1 MYEQVT
7 IKSIETGKPEYGHS
21 KPIRIKGND
30 NRIYYLKSKYSRKND
45 MDEDASALQE
55 YISYELAKQLN
66 ILVPNYK
73 IINVNDK
80 FIEDNKKVGKV
91 GKVALKKGKY
101 FASEIVPNAT
111 TAPTS
116 SDKKDWKIFLD
127 GLDPQI
133 FADLIVF
140 NIYISNKDFFINPTN
155 LITSARETGEKNL
168 YAIDFGASF
177 VNPFLP
183 STDKI
188 RFNRMSSTEK
198 PNNFQIDKTTALNA
212 YIENPNSFRMDLE
225 TAGNTYVLNFL
236 ANKLSYETNP
246 FNNMVKKIEN
256 IKNCDIEEILC
267 NAPGEWFTKEYENE
281 DKEVYINFL
290 KKNKYKVKDVIEN
303 MVRYNLLGNAPIIKE
318 ENLDLGMKI
327 CKSRLKW

>member
-7 IKSIETGKPEYGHS
+7 IKSIEAGKPEYGHS

-80 FIEDNKKVGKV
+80 IIEDNKKV

-155 LITSARETGEKNL
+155 LITSTRETGEKIL

-188 RFNRMSSTEK
+188 RFNRMRSTEK
-198 PNNFQIDKTTALNA
+198 QNNFQIDKTTALKTYA
-212 YIENPNSFRMDLE
+212 ENPDSFRMDLE
-225 TAGNTYVLNFL
+225 TAGSIYVLNFL

-256 IKNCDIEEILC
+256 IKNSDIEEIIR
-267 NAPGEWFTKEYENE
+267 NAPGEWFTQEYENE

-290 KKNKYKVKDVIEN
+290 KKNKYKVKDVIEG
-303 MVRYNLLGNAPIIKE
+303 MVRCNLLGKAPIIKE
-318 ENLDLGMKI
+318 ENTDFDI
-327 CKSRLKW
+327 EINKSGLKW

>member
-1 MYEQVT
+1 MYEQVS

-30 NRIYYLKSKYSRKND
+30 NRIYYLKKKYSRKND

-73 IINVNDK
+73 IINVSDK
-80 FIEDNKKVGKV
+80 FIEDNKKVGK
-91 GKVALKKGKY
+91 GALKKGKY

-155 LITSARETGEKNL
+155 LIASTRETGEKIL

-177 VNPFLP
+177 INPFLP
-183 STDKI
+183 STDKN
-188 RFNRMSSTEK
+188 RCNRMSYTEK
-198 PNNFQIDKTTALNA
+198 QNNFQIDKTTALKE
-212 YIENPNSFRMDLE
+212 YVKEPKYFVMDLE
-225 TAGNTYVLNFL
+225 TAGNNVVRKFL
-236 ANKLSYETNP
+236 ANKLSYKTNP
-246 FNNMVKKIEN
+246 FNNVVKKIEN
-256 IKNCDIEEILC
+256 LKNCDIEEIVR
-267 NAPGEWFTKEYENE
+267 NAPCEWFTQEYENE

-290 KKNKYKVKDVIEN
+290 KENKSKVKDVIEK
-303 MVRYNLLGNAPIIKE
+303 MVSNKLLGKAPIIKE
-318 ENLDLGMKI
+318 ENTDFDTKI
-327 CKSRLKW
+327 NKSGLKW